1 MEFEKHAKTSEQ
13 TIYPEL
19 GELEEKSF
27 KSNMNPSP
35 QCLLYFDFLIF
46 FNSVMWPKW

>member
-35 QCLLYFDFLIF
+35 SVCFIF
-46 FNSVMWPKW
+46 IF